1 MRKNLCIVLIILI
14 CFATTYT
21 YAEET
26 ENQTTNTTTDL
37 QTQRS
42 ELQNQLDEANG
53 QLNDVQSNLSENLQQ
68 VEKLDNKIETSEQ
81 TLAEQESKITELK
94 NNIQNVETEL
104 NSVTEKYDKQVELF
118 KKRMVAIY
126 MAGDTQYLDVLLKS
140 SSLSDFISSYYL
152 ISQLTEI
159 DENLINDL
167 ETKKKTID
175 LSKTKLENEKKE
187 LATIVEN
194 QTRTTRTLQNT
205 KKMITGILE
214 IDKGDILI
222 DGKSI
227 KKEPIEV
234 KKQIGLVPDN
244 PDVFLKLKGI
254 EYLNF
259 MADIYEVSTQ
269 DRVKRIKE
277 LSEKF
282 EINNVLNNKIESYSH
297 GMRQKLIIIG
307 VLLHNPKNWIL
318 DEPMTGLDPKSS
330 FELKNMMREHANQKN
345 TVFFSTHIL
354 DVAER
359 LCDRIGIIDKGKLLF
374 VGTYE
379 DLKKELKEN
388 KSLEELFMEIVENE

>member
-1 MRKNLCIVLIILI
+1 MISIKNVSKSYDKKNKIIDNLNLEI
-14 CFATTYT
+14 NDGEIFGFLGPNGAGK
-21 YAEET
+21 
-26 ENQTTNTTTDL
+26 TTT
-37 QTQRS
+37 
-42 ELQNQLDEANG
+42 
-53 QLNDVQSNLSENLQQ
+53 
-68 VEKLDNKIETSEQ
+68 I
-81 TLAEQESKITELK
+81 
-94 NNIQNVETEL
+94 
-104 NSVTEKYDKQVELF
+104 
-118 KKRMVAIY
+118 
-126 MAGDTQYLDVLLKS
+126 
-140 SSLSDFISSYYL
+140 
-152 ISQLTEI
+152 
-159 DENLINDL
+159 
-167 ETKKKTID
+167 
-175 LSKTKLENEKKE
+175 
-187 LATIVEN
+187 
-194 QTRTTRTLQNT
+194 
-205 KKMITGILE
+205 KMITGILE

-227 KKEPIEV
+227 KKEPIEA

-259 MADIYEVSTQ
+259 MADIYEVSIQ

-374 VGTYE
+374 VGTLE
-379 DLKKELKEN
+379 EMRNELKEN
-388 KSLEELFMEIVENE
+388 KSLEELFMEITEND